1 MVDLKN
7 WRAGLKIEEERGKKE
22 EEKRNGYRWQTGEL
36 IYIYA
41 RVVFSWRT
49 CQDAS
54 KTTLKR

>member
-36 IYIYA
+36 IYMHA
-41 RVVFSWRT
+41 LFFHG
-49 CQDAS
+49 
-54 KTTLKR
+54 